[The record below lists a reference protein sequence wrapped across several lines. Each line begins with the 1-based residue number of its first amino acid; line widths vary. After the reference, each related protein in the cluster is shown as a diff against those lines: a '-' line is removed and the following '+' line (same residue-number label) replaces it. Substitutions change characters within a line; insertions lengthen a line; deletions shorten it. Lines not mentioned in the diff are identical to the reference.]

1 MTARKQTPDVL
12 GDLLG
17 GELPE
22 EPAELISVAPRRT
35 ARTAARTEPKPRTT
49 AAKATG
55 SQTQWEYLVVTFQH
69 YRGWRPR
76 YANGQELNHWT
87 EMPVLPDYLN
97 VLGDLGWQLSAASSG
112 QTFFGNRDLVQ
123 LYFRRARE

>member
-1 MTARKQTPDVL
+1 MTARKHTPDVL

-22 EPAELISVAPRRT
+22 EPANLITTTPQRQPRPR
-35 ARTAARTEPKPRTT
+35 ARQEPKPRP
-49 AAKATG
+49 APQPVMDKP
-55 SQTQWEYLVVTFQH
+55 QWEYLVVTFQH

-97 VLGDLGWQLSAASSG
+97 VLGELGWELSAASSG

-123 LYFRRARE
+123 LFFRRARG

>member
-12 GDLLG
+12 GDLLS
-17 GELPE
+17 GELAE

-35 ARTAARTEPKPRTT
+35 ARTTAQSKPKPRAT
-49 AAKATG
+49 AASTPG

-87 EMPVLPDYLN
+87 EMPLLPDYLN
-97 VLGDLGWQLSAASSG
+97 VLGELGWQLSAASSG

>member
-17 GELPE
+17 GELAD
-22 EPAELISVAPRRT
+22 EPAELISVTPRRT
-35 ARTAARTEPKPRTT
+35 ARTTARTQPKPRAT

>member
-12 GDLLG
+12 ADLLS

-22 EPAELISVAPRRT
+22 ESSELITTAPRRT
-35 ARTAARTEPKPRTT
+35 SRATARAESKPRPAT
-49 AAKATG
+49 AKTASTRP
-55 SQTQWEYLVVTFQH
+55 QWEYLVVTFQH

-76 YANGQELNHWT
+76 YANGQELDHWT

-97 VLGDLGWQLSAASSG
+97 VLGELSWELSAASSG

-123 LYFRRARE
+123 LYFRRARD